1 MKTFAHAAVACTLA
15 LAACSPPPATPAAE
29 MDTATTTTEAAAPVE
44 GTPSAEAL
52 LGRWGDNG
60 DCTKDITFNAD
71 GTFLSYSGMSGRWTL
86 QGDSLTLDGEGG
98 SFLLRVAM
106 ANNDTL
112 MIGQP
117 DGSFGISQR
126 C

>member
-1 MKTFAHAAVACTLA
+1 MNMFAHVAAACILA
-15 LAACSPPPATPAAE
+15 VAACSPPA
-29 MDTATTTTEAAAPVE
+29 ATTTAETQIATTTSETAPPAE
-44 GTPSAEAL
+44 GVPTANML

-86 QGDSLTLDGEGG
+86 QGDSLTLAGQGG
-98 SFLLRVAM
+98 TFQLRVAV